1 MPSGGLDMK
10 ILVACDSFKGSLDTL
25 TAANCIK
32 TGFQRVF
39 PQAEYAL
46 FPIADGGEGTATA
59 AVTAVGG
66 RFVARTV
73 TGPLGESVNAR
84 FAVLD
89 NGWAVVEMAE
99 ASGLPLVPK
108 GKRDPAMTTTYGTG
122 ELLRAALDEGC
133 RSILVGIGGSATN
146 DGGAGMAQALGAR
159 LLDEEGRELP
169 NGGGALSRLA
179 RIDRSG
185 LDPRLA
191 QCGIEVVCDV
201 TNPLCGPEGA
211 SAVFGPQKGAS
222 PEQVER
228 LDRALEGYGRLLEEM
243 SGQPIMNLPGA
254 GAAGGLGAG
263 LVAFCGGVLRSGVEA
278 MLSMTG
284 VERAMADAD
293 LVITGEGRID
303 STTARG
309 KVTSGVAK
317 LARRFGVPVL
327 AVCGGLS
334 GPQRAVWELGVDGLM
349 CLPNAPMTLDRSMAQ
364 AGPLLTD
371 AAERMAR
378 LLQVGGRLSQ

>member
-169 NGGGALSRLA
+169 YGGGALSRLA

-211 SAVFGPQKGAS
+211 SAVFGPRRGPRRS
-222 PEQVER
+222 R
-228 LDRALEGYGRLLEEM
+228 W
-243 SGQPIMNLPGA
+243 SG
-254 GAAGGLGAG
+254 
-263 LVAFCGGVLRSGVEA
+263 
-278 MLSMTG
+278 
-284 VERAMADAD
+284 
-293 LVITGEGRID
+293 
-303 STTARG
+303 
-309 KVTSGVAK
+309 
-317 LARRFGVPVL
+317 
-327 AVCGGLS
+327 
-334 GPQRAVWELGVDGLM
+334 
-349 CLPNAPMTLDRSMAQ
+349 
-364 AGPLLTD
+364 
-371 AAERMAR
+371 
-378 LLQVGGRLSQ
+378 

>member
-1 MPSGGLDMK
+1 MK

-73 TGPLGESVNAR
+73 TGPVGEAGTAR

-133 RSILVGIGGSATN
+133 RPILV
-146 DGGAGMAQALGAR
+146 
-159 LLDEEGRELP
+159 
-169 NGGGALSRLA
+169 LSL
-179 RIDRSG
+179 IH
-185 LDPRLA
+185 
-191 QCGIEVVCDV
+191 I
-201 TNPLCGPEGA
+201 
-211 SAVFGPQKGAS
+211 
-222 PEQVER
+222 
-228 LDRALEGYGRLLEEM
+228 
-243 SGQPIMNLPGA
+243 
-254 GAAGGLGAG
+254 
-263 LVAFCGGVLRSGVEA
+263 
-278 MLSMTG
+278 
-284 VERAMADAD
+284 
-293 LVITGEGRID
+293 
-303 STTARG
+303 
-309 KVTSGVAK
+309 
-317 LARRFGVPVL
+317 
-327 AVCGGLS
+327 
-334 GPQRAVWELGVDGLM
+334 
-349 CLPNAPMTLDRSMAQ
+349 
-364 AGPLLTD
+364 
-371 AAERMAR
+371 
-378 LLQVGGRLSQ
+378 